1 MSYEYAET
9 LLIRRGISIE
19 SIADIVFQLQ
29 LKYYPHLT
37 IEECVDSVKAVLQK
51 REVQYTL
58 FTGIALDE
66 LVEKNFFPSRC
77 KPLWRQMNPCTEWTR
92 HWPSGLRACMV

>member
-9 LLIRRGISIE
+9 LLNRRGIQIE

-37 IEECVDSVKAVLQK
+37 MEECVESVKAVLQK

-58 FTGIALDE
+58 LTGIALDD
-66 LVEKNFFPSRC
+66 LVAGLAAAASSRIAHRSLHA
-77 KPLWRQMNPCTEWTR
+77 KHYPASLD
-92 HWPSGLRACMV
+92 V

>member
-9 LLIRRGISIE
+9 LLNRRGIQIE

-37 IEECVDSVKAVLQK
+37 MEECVESVKAVLQK

-58 FTGIALDE
+58 LTGIALDE
-66 LVEKNFFPSRC
+66 LAEKNFFPSHF
-77 KPLWRQMNPCTEWTR
+77 KPLWRQTNRCMEWTR
-92 HWPSGLRACMV
+92 QWLLALRACTA